1 MTLKTVTGPSTR
13 DALAHARRLFG
24 NDVVLLQSA
33 PAAHGQPA
41 SVTVAF
47 DTVPSPDEDLT
58 GPLPPE
64 AWTVAPAHP
73 EPVAAPAPRAYGYSN
88 VRKPAP
94 VHPEPISASPPAHPT
109 PARAAQTIPPS
120 PTGEGWHISNKS
132 AIPSSTPD
140 RAGDIEASLLGTGDS
155 QSRPYANTT
164 PITRSTS
171 PSSSPLPLGEGQGE
185 GGGIPNEL
193 ATQRFA
199 QARVGDHAGEPTASA
214 SEVAALRARLA
225 ELEAVIAEVRTSVP
239 PPVLRRTPLVFVGPG
254 GSGKTSL
261 ALRLAQS
268 PELTQA
274 QRPAVLIIAPD
285 AERYV
290 DPAPVFWGVGVPVV
304 VAQTPDDVMEAIE
317 TFSDA
322 DLLLID
328 TPSLPLTAERARPVV
343 RRLGEMLAPLGDV
356 DVHFV
361 LDATRSRST
370 VTAAALH
377 ALGLTPDALALA
389 RLDEAPVDAATW
401 ADHLEL
407 PIRFTS
413 SGPDLSD
420 LSDEPLTSPTP
431 APSISVEPVAPPVR
445 SLTDLFEAASVSPQ
459 AAFTHVPVLA

>member
-47 DTVPSPDEDLT
+47 DTVPNPDESLT

-73 EPVAAPAPRAYGYSN
+73 EPLAEPASRAYGYSN

-94 VHPEPISASPPAHPT
+94 AAPEPLSAT
-109 PARAAQTIPPS
+109 PARAAPPTAAHLAPAARPVAPTERVRTELAAPHPTPACS
-120 PTGEGWHISNKS
+120 PHASEKRAGETPPI
-132 AIPSSTPD
+132 ASSTDAPRLD
-140 RAGDIEASLLGTGDS
+140 RCRMDSPAGGTDGMEPTSAQETGSPEAS
-155 QSRPYANTT
+155 
-164 PITRSTS
+164 
-171 PSSSPLPLGEGQGE
+171 
-185 GGGIPNEL
+185 
-193 ATQRFA
+193 
-199 QARVGDHAGEPTASA
+199 ASA

-225 ELEAVIAEVRTSVP
+225 ELEAAIAEVRTSVP
-239 PPVLRRTPLVFVGPG
+239 PRVLQRAPLVFVGPG

-268 PELTQA
+268 PELTRA
-274 QRPAVLIIAPD
+274 PRPAVLIIAPD
-285 AERYV
+285 AERFV
-290 DPAPVFWGVGVPVV
+290 DPAPVFWGVGVPVAVAHTPEDV
-304 VAQTPDDVMEAIE
+304 VEALD
-317 TFSDA
+317 TFADA

-343 RRLGEMLAPLGDV
+343 RRMGEMLAPLGTV
-356 DVHFV
+356 EVHFV

-377 ALGLTPDALALA
+377 TLGLTPDALALA
-389 RLDEAPVDAATW
+389 RLDEAPIDVATW
-401 ADHLEL
+401 ASHLEL

-413 SGPDLSD
+413 SGPDLDD
-420 LSDEPLTSPTP
+420 LSDQPLASPTP
-431 APSISVEPVAPPVR
+431 APCFAVEPVPSPIR
-445 SLTDLFEAASVSPQ
+445 SLSDLFEAAPASPQ
-459 AAFTHVPVLA
+459 ATFTHVPVLA